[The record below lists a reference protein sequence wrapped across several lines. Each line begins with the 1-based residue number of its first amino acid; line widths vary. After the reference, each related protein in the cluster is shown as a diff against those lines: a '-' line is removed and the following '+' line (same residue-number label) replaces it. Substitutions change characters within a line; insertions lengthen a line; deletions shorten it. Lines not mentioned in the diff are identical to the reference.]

1 MGKVSSDLVLLLNS
15 LYSNSRALEL
25 AIQYK
30 THVDTVL
37 AYRQKY
43 LEELGCEE
51 IIKKFQQYNEKV
63 IDKQTRSKY
72 ILSLIRLLLIGR
84 KYKLKYQQNVIKYSE
99 IDIKHNITNW
109 NNIIVI

>member
-1 MGKVSSDLVLLLNS
+1 MGKVSSDLLLLLNS
-15 LYSNSRALEL
+15 LHSNSRALEL

-72 ILSLIRLLLIGR
+72 ILFVSHQIT
-84 KYKLKYQQNVIKYSE
+84 
-99 IDIKHNITNW
+99 IDWEKIQTKVSTEHAKIQ
-109 NNIIVI
+109 